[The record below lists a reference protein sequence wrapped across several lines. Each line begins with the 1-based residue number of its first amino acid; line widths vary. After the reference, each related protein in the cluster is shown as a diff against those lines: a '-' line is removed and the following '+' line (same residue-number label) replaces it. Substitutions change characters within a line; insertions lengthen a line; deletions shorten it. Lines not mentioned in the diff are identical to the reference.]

1 MAWVKFLLICWA
13 SAKPV
18 SLHGALPF
26 TVQRA
31 TDSFGWWKEAS
42 GNYIE
47 KYLCSENVVKKQ
59 KKSKQSLWKTL
70 DFLCNKNMAVTF
82 QVCVG
87 WYSMNT

>member
-18 SLHGALPF
+18 SLHRALPF

-59 KKSKQSLWKTL
+59 KVKTEPL
-70 DFLCNKNMAVTF
+70 ENCDILCNKNMAVTF

>member
-13 SAKPV
+13 SVKPV
-18 SLHGALPF
+18 SLHRPLPF

-31 TDSFGWWKEAS
+31 TDSFGWYKEAS

-59 KKSKQSLWKTL
+59 EQ
-70 DFLCNKNMAVTF
+70 KNQNRTS
-82 QVCVG
+82 G
-87 WYSMNT
+87 KL